1 MGLRESGLWDGDGEV
16 PNDMIDESAIHAG
29 GGASHPGRVGRG
41 GRGWSLFLALALW
54 VSSSAAMA
62 VEIVEVR
69 VGRHAKFTRVVF
81 ELDRVAGYRIERSD
95 PASGVSELI
104 VTLEA
109 TSIPRRIE
117 SSKTFIEHVDIT
129 ASGTRSIARIRLARD
144 GLRLKEMILA
154 SPPRIVLDLLADE
167 PVVAEVARAPKPPV
181 PTTSTKPATP
191 PVPTPPTPPTPP
203 MTPMTAE
210 PVPRESE
217 PAIVV
222 AQLPDPEPAPEPVVE
237 FDEFEPAPF
246 PGFQDEPAEVVQGDV
261 VAAAEELAGSD
272 EGEEAWDG
280 EQFGGA
286 NDEPSSSTPIEPEG
300 IDEFAELAPPQPMPA
315 VEPAARPMIAK
326 TTPDGGVDW
335 MIWAL
340 AAVGVV
346 LMLLGGLVVARGRSG
361 GAVDY
366 VDEDD
371 AADPDATSLM
381 DVNPFADMNG
391 DGDQPLMGGEDT
403 TVVQS
408 MGMDVERAFGSGDA
422 EEKQSESVVFDDSA
436 EASMDAISQDNVNE
450 SLGMPP
456 TIGGIPEEF
465 QQMMRDMS
473 SRVEALEG
481 RIDEL
486 VDARDRLERQVAA
499 QTEELRVQ
507 RAAIA
512 RTQRAVR
519 NLARPEDEEPEPTE
533 PALREP
539 GGPSSNG

>member
-1 MGLRESGLWDGDGEV
+1 
-16 PNDMIDESAIHAG
+16 
-29 GGASHPGRVGRG
+29 
-41 GRGWSLFLALALW
+41 
-54 VSSSAAMA
+54 
-62 VEIVEVR
+62 
-69 VGRHAKFTRVVF
+69 
-81 ELDRVAGYRIERSD
+81 
-95 PASGVSELI
+95 
-104 VTLEA
+104 
-109 TSIPRRIE
+109 
-117 SSKTFIEHVDIT
+117 
-129 ASGTRSIARIRLARD
+129 
-144 GLRLKEMILA
+144 
-154 SPPRIVLDLLADE
+154 
-167 PVVAEVARAPKPPV
+167 
-181 PTTSTKPATP
+181 
-191 PVPTPPTPPTPP
+191 
-203 MTPMTAE
+203 MTAE
-210 PVPRESE
+210 PVPTESE

-222 AQLPDPEPAPEPVVE
+222 AQLPDPEPVPEPVVE
-237 FDEFEPAPF
+237 FDEFESAPF

-300 IDEFAELAPPQPMPA
+300 IDEFADLAPPQPMPA

-326 TTPDGGVDW
+326 TTPDGGADR

-361 GAVDY
+361 RAFDY
-366 VDEDD
+366 AEEDF
-371 AADPDATSLM
+371 AADPDATGLT
-381 DVNPFADMNG
+381 DVDPFADSRG
-391 DGDQPLMGGEDT
+391 DGDQSLMGGEDT

-408 MGMDVERAFGSGDA
+408 MGMDAERAFGSGDA

-436 EASMDAISQDNVNE
+436 EGSMDAISQDNVNE

-539 GGPSSNG
+539 GGPSANG